1 MNSIDLKQ
9 TSSPAEMATSLE
21 ALAPQL
27 AEWAQALRHVDEVL
41 RASAQAQQV
50 TDETRRRHEHVLAQ
64 ITEARRTLAELQA
77 EKLQAQADW
86 DANQKSWEAE
96 HHEQMRGLL
105 AERDRLQRELERLRK
120 RRAQGEQAL
129 STLRAVLADARSHL
143 DSMTD

>member
-1 MNSIDLKQ
+1 MNPIDLKR
-9 TSSPAEMATSLE
+9 TPSPAEMATSLE
-21 ALAPQL
+21 AVAPQL

-41 RASAQAQQV
+41 QASSHAQQV
-50 TDETRRRHEHVLAQ
+50 MDETRRRHEHVLAQ

-86 DANQKSWEAE
+86 DASQKLWEAE

-105 AERDRLQRELERLRK
+105 SERDRLQREIERLQK
-120 RRAQGEQAL
+120 RRARGEQAL
-129 STLRAVLADARSHL
+129 SALRAVLADVRIHL